1 VKAIIIPT
9 LAAALIVAAAAG
21 VAQTA
26 PPAPLKTDTPF
37 VTAQPEGQWLA
48 SWFIGQAVT
57 NDAGATIGDINDL
70 LFDKRGRISSA
81 VIGVGGFLGM
91 GEKSVAIPFDSLS
104 FTTDAKGKRVVT
116 SPLSKESLQAAPSF
130 QPTEKTV
137 YMRAREQAGELG
149 QKAGEKAG
157 ELRDKAAKKIE
168 DMRGE
173 RSSNK

>member
-1 VKAIIIPT
+1 
-9 LAAALIVAAAAG
+9 
-21 VAQTA
+21 
-26 PPAPLKTDTPF
+26 
-37 VTAQPEGQWLA
+37 
-48 SWFIGQAVT
+48 
-57 NDAGATIGDINDL
+57 
-70 LFDKRGRISSA
+70 

-91 GEKSVAIPFDSLS
+91 GEKNVAIPFDSLS

-116 SPLSKESLQAAPSF
+116 IPLSKQNLQAAPSF

-137 YMRAREQAGELG
+137 YMRAREKADELG

-157 ELRDKAAKKIE
+157 ELRDKAAKKID